1 MIRQVAL
8 ALFLFI
14 TAAVIA
20 LLAIAGTR
28 PATFH
33 VERSLITSAPPQAV
47 FAIVNDLHRFPE
59 WSPWQRLDPAMRSS
73 LEGSGVGPGSTYVW
87 AGNDE
92 VGEGRMTI
100 TESVPT
106 ELVTLRLQFLRPW
119 KSMSEVHLGI
129 VPDGDGSRVTWA
141 MDGTND
147 FKAKVM
153 TLFMSMDELLGKDLE
168 GGLVNLK
175 RVSEAA
181 PSVPTGATA
190 DSSATVPAAAGR

>member
-1 MIRQVAL
+1 
-8 ALFLFI
+8 
-14 TAAVIA
+14 
-20 LLAIAGTR
+20 
-28 PATFH
+28 
-33 VERSLITSAPPQAV
+33 
-47 FAIVNDLHRFPE
+47 
-59 WSPWQRLDPAMRSS
+59 
-73 LEGSGVGPGSTYVW
+73 
-87 AGNDE
+87 
-92 VGEGRMTI
+92 
-100 TESVPT
+100 
-106 ELVTLRLQFLRPW
+106 
-119 KSMSEVHLGI
+119 
-129 VPDGDGSRVTWA
+129 

>member
-1 MIRQVAL
+1 MIRKAAL

-33 VERSLITSAPPQAV
+33 VERSTITSAPPPVV

-59 WSPWQRLDPAMRSS
+59 WSPWQKLDPAMRSAV
-73 LEGSGVGPGSTYVW
+73 EGPGVGPGSSYTW
-87 AGNDE
+87 TGNDQ

-106 ELVTLRLQFLRPW
+106 N
-119 KSMSEVHLGI
+119 H
-129 VPDGDGSRVTWA
+129 
-141 MDGTND
+141 
-147 FKAKVM
+147 
-153 TLFMSMDELLGKDLE
+153 
-168 GGLVNLK
+168 
-175 RVSEAA
+175 
-181 PSVPTGATA
+181 
-190 DSSATVPAAAGR
+190 